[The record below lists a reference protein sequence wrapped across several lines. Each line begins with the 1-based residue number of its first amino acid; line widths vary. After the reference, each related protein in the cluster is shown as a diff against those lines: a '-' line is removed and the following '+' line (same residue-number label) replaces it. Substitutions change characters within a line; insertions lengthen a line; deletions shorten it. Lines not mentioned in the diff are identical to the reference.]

1 MTSYNPSNYGI
12 SLDTQIVRKINQVS
26 TLDFGKDVLR
36 NQPRDISNFDT
47 YFEYLSSRGFSF
59 FIFDEEPQYAEA
71 FSSHPVGISARY
83 HFIEMITQGGHEFN
97 HPMTD
102 AEIRLTHPDL
112 DETEIQNLRRVYKLN
127 YSLRPFKIPVQI
139 SRSGLG
145 DEDIATINANL
156 GIFETKVRQS
166 SSLVINEPKKPK
178 FNSIQK
184 LPSIRGTIVSRASVS
199 PPSNPNVGD
208 LWYNTGTAKL
218 FSYLSDGKSTYW
230 VEV

>member
-1 MTSYNPSNYGI
+1 
-12 SLDTQIVRKINQVS
+12 VS

-47 YFEYLSSRGFSF
+47 YFEYLLSRGFSF
-59 FIFDEEPQYAEA
+59 FIFDEEPEYAEA
-71 FSSHPVGISARY
+71 YSSFPNNTARY
-83 HFIEMITQGGHEFN
+83 HFIEMITQGGHSFN
-97 HPMTD
+97 HPMSD
-102 AEIRLTHPDL
+102 AEVKLAHPDL
-112 DETEIQNLRRVYKLN
+112 NEKEIQNLRRVYKLN

-156 GIFETKVRQS
+156 SAFETKVRQS
-166 SSLVINEPKKPK
+166 SSLIINEPKKPK

-208 LWYNTGTAKL
+208 LWYNSGTAKL